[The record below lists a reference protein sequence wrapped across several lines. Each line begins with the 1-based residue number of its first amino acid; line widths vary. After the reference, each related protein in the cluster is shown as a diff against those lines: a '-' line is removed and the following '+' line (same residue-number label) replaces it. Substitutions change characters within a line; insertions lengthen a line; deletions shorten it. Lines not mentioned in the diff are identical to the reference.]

1 VIPEAASAI
10 ISTILIIKEA
20 LVLKLRHGIVELYR
34 KVSTSLPPDM
44 EAALKDALE
53 KEEQGSRAQKTLEEI
68 LNTIKRARK
77 DNRPVC
83 LDSGIPV
90 FYVSVP
96 KGLSHG
102 DIHDV
107 VVEATRIATQKIPL
121 SPNAVDI
128 VTNGNSGDNTGLG
141 FPIVYLEE
149 SPDST
154 LTVELMLKGS
164 WSENESQVYK
174 LPDESLGA
182 GRNLNGVRACVL
194 DAVRL
199 AQGRGCPPYTVGV
212 GVGATVD
219 QVANLSR
226 QQLRRKLGDRNPDAT
241 LAALEDQLLD
251 DLNSLGI
258 GVHGLGGKTT
268 ALGVK
273 IGVNHRHPDSYFVDV
288 ALSCWSNR
296 RGKLIW

>member
-1 VIPEAASAI
+1 M
-10 ISTILIIKEA
+10 
-20 LVLKLRHGIVELYR
+20 LKLRHGIVELYR
-34 KVSTSLPPDM
+34 KVSTSLPPDV

-53 KEEQGSRAQKTLEEI
+53 KEEKGSRAHKTLEDI
-68 LNTIKRARK
+68 LGVIRRSRQE
-77 DNRPVC
+77 NRPVC

-90 FYVSVP
+90 FYISVP
-96 KGLSHG
+96 KGLGHG
-102 DIHDV
+102 DIRDV
-107 VVEATRIATQKIPL
+107 VIEATRIATRKIPL
-121 SPNAVDI
+121 SPNAVDA
-128 VTNGNSGDNTGLG
+128 VTNANSGDNTGHG
-141 FPIVYLEE
+141 FPIIYLEE

-182 GRNLNGVRACVL
+182 SRDLDGVRACVL

-226 QQLRRKLGDRNPDAT
+226 QQLRRKLGDRNPDDT
-241 LAALEDQLLD
+241 LAALEGRLLE
-251 DLNSLGI
+251 DLNSLGV

-273 IGVNHRHPDSYFVDV
+273 IGVNHRHPDSCFVDV